1 MRLETRC
8 LNSSYCPPQFC
19 FKLHVKRHRS
29 QVSWVHLLEP
39 NTKSEQTQHRLSRY
53 KFLTSE
59 PARLILRQVW
69 KEVQKKHP
77 FTGEAICLL
86 PDHLHCIWRLP
97 EGDDD
102 YPKRRRLIKGMFSR
116 RYLKAGGIAG
126 QLNHNPNETEDWGS
140 EPSFVF

>member
-1 MRLETRC
+1 MSNYVRV
-8 LNSSYCPPQFC
+8 
-19 FKLHVKRHRS
+19 KLPGGCYFFTLVTFG
-29 QVSWVHLLEP
+29 W
-39 NTKSEQTQHRLSRY
+39 Y

-69 KEVQKKHP
+69 KEVRKKHP
-77 FTGEAICLL
+77 FNVEAICLL

-102 YPKRRRLIKGMFSR
+102 YPKRWRLIKGMFSR

-126 QLNHNPNETEDWGS
+126 QRNQSRRGKEKLRCGRGVIGS
-140 EPSFVF
+140 IPFGMTPLFKIRLLHGRPGFRTIIHF